1 MPRLLTGTGAE
12 VLMSTSGNTQ
22 RFKVLIVDDDPIVAD
37 SLAEFLKRE
46 GYEPFTAGNGEE
58 ALAAL
63 AAAEAQPAANT
74 QRSASAQAAGPQ
86 PFALLITDVSMP
98 GMGGMEL
105 LRKLAKDHPGTV
117 PLVIT
122 GYGTIESA
130 VQALRLGAADYL
142 TKPVIED
149 ELRIALERALRQHT
163 LLRENQALKE
173 QLDTRFGLDNIVG
186 SEERMLKIYDLIQAV
201 APTKTTVLMS
211 GESGTGKSLIAHAI
225 HHRSPRRSKPYVE
238 LSCGSIPETLLE
250 SELFGHVKGAFTGAH
265 ADKAGKFLAADG
277 GTLFL
282 DEINSA
288 SPAMQLKLL
297 RVLQERRFEP
307 VGSNQTIE
315 VDVRVVLASNQP
327 LEQLVAEGRFRQDL
341 YYRINV
347 VKIELPPLRER
358 LSDIPALAEHFLHH
372 HAAELGKTITGFDPA
387 ALDLLRRYAFPGNV
401 RELSNII
408 ERAAVLARTPTI
420 RPEDL
425 PPHVLGTAPII
436 QAAQPF
442 ASPRLPGGPIPF
454 PAVTPL
460 VHASVP
466 TPGTGHDA
474 EALAPVP
481 PGPLSLEDAL
491 RAPEKK
497 IILDALRGAN
507 WNRVKAAEA
516 LKINRTTLYKK
527 MRLLGIDPAHEA
539 RAG

>member
-1 MPRLLTGTGAE
+1 
-12 VLMSTSGNTQ
+12 MSSGGHSE
-22 RFKVLIVDDDPIVAD
+22 RYRVLIVDDDPIVAD
-37 SLAEFLKRE
+37 SLAEFLKRQ
-46 GYEPFTAGNGEE
+46 GYDPTTAGSGAE
-58 ALAAL
+58 ALEAL
-63 AAAEAQPAANT
+63 KQAE
-74 QRSASAQAAGPQ
+74 AQAAGGAGGRG
-86 PFALLITDVSMP
+86 FAIVVTDVSMP
-98 GMGGMEL
+98 GMTGMEL
-105 LRKLAKDHPGTV
+105 LRKVNKDHPGV
-117 PLVIT
+117 VALMIT

-149 ELRIALERALRQHT
+149 ELKIALERAVRQHA
-163 LLRENQALKE
+163 LLSENRVLKE
-173 QLDTRFGLDNIVG
+173 QLDARFGLDNIVG
-186 SEERMLKIYDLIQAV
+186 SEERMLRIYDLIQAV
-201 APTKTTVLMS
+201 SPTKTTVLMT

-265 ADKAGKFLAADG
+265 ADKVGKFLAADG
-277 GTLFL
+277 GTIFL

-358 LSDIPALAEHFLHH
+358 VSDIPRLAEHFLVQ
-372 HAAELGKTITGFDPA
+372 HAANLGKTITGFDGPA
-387 ALDLLRRYAFPGNV
+387 MDLLRRYPFPGNV
-401 RELSNII
+401 RELQNIV
-408 ERAAVLARTPTI
+408 ERAAVLSRGATI
-420 RPEDL
+420 RAEDL
-425 PPHVLGTAPII
+425 PPQVLGEAAPLVS
-436 QAAQPF
+436 AH
-442 ASPRLPGGPIPF
+442 GGMGPIPF
-454 PAVTPL
+454 PSGARREG
-460 VHASVP
+460 ASATASAGGEAAGDVP
-466 TPGTGHDA
+466 H
-474 EALAPVP
+474 
-481 PGPLSLEDAL
+481 GPLSLEDAL
-491 RAPEKK
+491 REPEKR
-497 IILDALRGAN
+497 IILGALRAAN

-527 MRLLGIDPAHEA
+527 MRSLGIDPVAEA